1 MSFRINANMQQ
12 NVANQITR
20 TNAKNRHNA
29 KQMASGVRI
38 YAAAQDPGGVAMSEK
53 FRARIQGLRESA
65 RNIGQAQNML
75 NVASGVTETTGGAL
89 ERMRE
94 LAVQGASGT
103 LSTAERA
110 SIQQEFSQ
118 LQDTLSDTAETT
130 EFNGLDLAD
139 GSTASVS
146 VQVGPDA
153 GDSYEVALADL
164 SAGTLG
170 VDAGSVDVTT
180 QAGAESAIG
189 AIDNAL
195 DQVHSHASAYG
206 AAYNRLGSS
215 YASMQDELEN
225 MVESESR
232 IRDVDFAEATA
243 EAARNEVMKNAGIA
257 VMVQSNSDSMTAARL
272 LF

>member
-29 KQMASGVRI
+29 KQMASGVRV
-38 YAAAQDPGGVAMSEK
+38 YAAALDPGGVAMSEK
-53 FRARIQGLRESA
+53 FRARIQGLREST
-65 RNIGQAQNML
+65 RNIGQAQNMIS
-75 NVASGVTETTGGAL
+75 VAAGVTETTGGAL

-94 LAVQGASGT
+94 LAVQASSGT
-103 LSTAERA
+103 LSTADRA
-110 SIQQEFSQ
+110 AIQQEFSQ
-118 LQDTLSDTAETT
+118 LQDTLSDVAETT

-153 GDSYEVALADL
+153 GDSYDVALADL
-164 SAGTLG
+164 SAGSLG

-180 QAGAESAIG
+180 QAGAENAIG

-195 DQVHSHASAYG
+195 DQVHSHAAAYG

-232 IRDVDFAEATA
+232 IRDVDFAEETTDFTKSQILSQSATSMLA
-243 EAARNEVMKNAGIA
+243 QANAIP
-257 VMVQSNSDSMTAARL
+257 QSALAL
-272 LF
+272 IG

>member
-38 YAAAQDPGGVAMSEK
+38 YSAALDPGGVAMSEK
-53 FRARIQGLRESA
+53 FRARIQGLRESS
-65 RNIGQAQNML
+65 RNIGQAQNMI

-94 LAVQGASGT
+94 LAVQAASGT
-103 LSTAERA
+103 LSTTDHAA
-110 SIQQEFSQ
+110 IQQEFGQ
-118 LQDTLSDTAETT
+118 LQDTLADVSATT
-130 EFNGLDLAD
+130 EFNGLALAD
-139 GSTASVS
+139 GSNPSVS

-153 GDSYEVALADL
+153 GDSYDVALADL
-164 SAGTLG
+164 SAGSLG
-170 VDAGSVDVTT
+170 VDAASVDLST

-189 AIDNAL
+189 AIDSAL
-195 DQVHSHASAYG
+195 DEVHSHAAAYG

-225 MVESESR
+225 MVEADSR

-243 EAARNEVMKNAGIA
+243 DAARNDVMKNAGIA
-257 VMVQSNSDSMTAARL
+257 VMVQSNTDAMTAARL